1 MAKQY
6 KNIQTFLG
14 MEALEVGTGNSL
26 YFVEAMNDQL
36 EERIGQAIA
45 KEETLDAKMNE
56 IVQLNDTI
64 KQLRESVAEKDAALT
79 EKDNTIATLNEQV
92 ENLNGQI
99 TNLNNDTEG
108 KDNAI
113 TEKDNQI
120 ATLNEQIA
128 TLNQTIADKDAEIA
142 ALGKKAPEVP
152 NSQTEEHNE
161 VEEADKSYAPHNVTH
176 AGMTLKEETEAI
188 NARLAF
194 LNGQA

>member
-14 MEALEVGTGNSL
+14 MDALEVGAENSL

-45 KEETLDAKMNE
+45 KEETLDAKMKE

-64 KQLRESVAEKDAALT
+64 KQLRNSIAEKDAALN
-79 EKDNTIATLNEQV
+79 EKEESINA
-92 ENLNGQI
+92 LNGQVE
-99 TNLNNDTEG
+99 TLNAQLSTLNNDSEG

-120 ATLNEQIA
+120 AQLKEQIG
-128 TLNQTIADKDAEIA
+128 TLNQTIADKDAEILE
-142 ALGKKAPEVP
+142 LGKKAPAQPAAPGASAEG
-152 NSQTEEHNE
+152 EEKKD
-161 VEEADKSYAPHNVTH
+161 EEYSAHNVTH

-188 NARLAF
+188 NARIAF

>member
-6 KNIQTFLG
+6 QNIQKFLD
-14 MEALEVGTGNSL
+14 MEALEVPADNSL
-26 YFVEAMNDQL
+26 FFVESMNDKM
-36 EERIGQAIA
+36 EERIGEAIQ
-45 KEETLDAKMNE
+45 KEEQLTAKMSE
-56 IVQLNDTI
+56 IVQLNETI

-108 KDNAI
+108 KDNAL

-120 ATLNEQIA
+120 AQLNEQIE
-128 TLNQTIADKDAEIA
+128 TLNQTVAEKDAEIA
-142 ALGKKAPEVP
+142 ALGNKVPAAPAAPAAKPEG
-152 NSQTEEHNE
+152 TEEQNE
-161 VEEADKSYAPHNVTH
+161 EYAAHNVTH

-188 NARLAF
+188 NARMAF
-194 LNGQA
+194 LNGQS